1 MPFDLE
7 GKDMS
12 PTSPPARVPGTVA
25 DILASATRRGLP
37 RPVDYGT
44 ADLGDYIQGM
54 DNFTRVF
61 AIRPGDHVVMLTDP
75 LLDPRVIQAVQGL
88 ARRRGATFI
97 SYMGDSTRYVTV
109 PDEAK
114 ALLERATFVV
124 STWFASVLDP
134 FCINLRRSK
143 GQRWVKIT
151 FFRNLDLLHTPQAR
165 FPLELLGE
173 IIRATGRMFPEQG
186 DFELKITDDRGTD
199 FRVPFSEAML
209 RKMRSHNR
217 WRGQNV
223 ADTDGCYVHYLP
235 THGPNLFEPNMVGL
249 APDEKIGISG
259 TIWPQWAV
267 GFDAPFQQRLGV
279 EFANDEVVAIHGDGP
294 EAQVMRD
301 YLIGGTLEEVGC
313 GHNPKAPRFDIYPAG
328 PNSPGALHFGIN
340 ALKPSEYLRRV
351 MPNWEE
357 PHIHMD
363 LVTFDG
369 TVTAGNRVMVDRG
382 FLCSLADPAVLAKAE
397 RYGDPVELL
406 QAYPV

>member
-1 MPFDLE
+1 MRTVPSTTAE
-7 GKDMS
+7 IMAS
-12 PTSPPARVPGTVA
+12 P
-25 DILASATRRGLP
+25 TRRGLP
-37 RPVDYGT
+37 RPVEYGQAST
-44 ADLGDYIQGM
+44 ADYMQGV
-54 DNFTRVF
+54 DNFCRVF

-75 LLDPRVIQAVQGL
+75 LLDPRVVQAVQGL
-88 ARRRGATFI
+88 ARGRGATFI

-134 FCINLRRSK
+134 YCIGLRRNK

-165 FPLELLGE
+165 FPIELLGE
-173 IIRATGRMFPEQG
+173 IIRATGRLFPDNG
-186 DFELKITDDRGTD
+186 DFDLKITDQRGTD
-199 FRVPFSEAML
+199 FRIPFSEKML
-209 RKMRSHNR
+209 TKMKSHNR
-217 WRGQNV
+217 WRGHNF

-235 THGPNLFEPNMVGL
+235 THGPNLFEPSMVGL
-249 APDEKIGISG
+249 QPDDKIGISG
-259 TIWPQWAV
+259 VIWPQWAV
-267 GFDAPFQQRLGV
+267 GFDKPFEHRLGV
-279 EFANDEVVAIHGDGP
+279 EFKDDEVVAVHGDCD
-294 EAQVMRD
+294 EAAIMRD
-301 YLIGGTLEEVGC
+301 YLIGGTLEELGC

-328 PNSPGALHFGIN
+328 PNSPGSLHFGIN

-369 TVTAGNRVMVDRG
+369 TVTAGNRTMVDRG
-382 FLCSLADPAVLAKAE
+382 FLVSLDDPKVLELAE
-397 RYGDPVELL
+397 TYGDPVELL
-406 QAYPV
+406 QGYPV

>member
-1 MPFDLE
+1 
-7 GKDMS
+7 MS